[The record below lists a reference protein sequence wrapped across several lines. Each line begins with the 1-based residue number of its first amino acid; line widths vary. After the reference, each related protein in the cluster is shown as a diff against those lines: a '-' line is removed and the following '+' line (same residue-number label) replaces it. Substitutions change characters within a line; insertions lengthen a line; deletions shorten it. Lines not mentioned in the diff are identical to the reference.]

1 MRSRSGR
8 GLWRSGGAPNTS
20 MGIRDKPLLDS
31 QSILI
36 TLDCSARTVPA
47 STNKE
52 RRSLHEEVQQ
62 YA

>member
-1 MRSRSGR
+1 
-8 GLWRSGGAPNTS
+8 

-47 STNKE
+47 STN
-52 RRSLHEEVQQ
+52 
-62 YA
+62 